1 MTFGNKLAVPAWLVA
16 TDTTTWNFKGKRFL
30 GSGLVVLVTANWPQ
44 LSGRHYAAHQF
55 SKFVHVVF
63 AGNIATQNLS
73 QSLALDSND
82 GEHFKMRTFFDV
94 DEALQVAKNIKKLRL
109 TQWDCCTSQGFPCST
124 WSGLSIRFVAGSRAL
139 RKGHLL
145 RRVFRKTGSK

>member
-1 MTFGNKLAVPAWLVA
+1 MTYRNKLAVPAWLVA

-30 GSGLVVLVTANWPQ
+30 GSGLVVLVTANRPQ

-63 AGNIATQNLS
+63 AGDIAAQNLS
-73 QSLALDSND
+73 QSLALDPND

-94 DEALQVAKNIKKLRL
+94 DEALQVGNE
-109 TQWDCCTSQGFPCST
+109 TVVQ
-124 WSGLSIRFVAGSRAL
+124 V
-139 RKGHLL
+139 
-145 RRVFRKTGSK
+145 RVFLAAHGQDYRFNLLQVVVHSAEGISYGEFFAKLD